1 MPDFSG
7 MVTIYI
13 YVLFG
18 GMLFIVTLA
27 AARAL
32 GADVLHHEIVI
43 DHGLDVTASIESAVH
58 GEAGG
63 NDDLHDASAGPS
75 LQPGIVKFHG
85 MTLMTLSVFLVSF
98 AAMGILTMYYVVRP
112 YNLDPLLS
120 IPLSA
125 VSSAVLAV
133 GVSYGAFKYFVASAA
148 GSEISLREL
157 IGKPC
162 QVTVGTSGSEL
173 GEVRCDVKG
182 QIMSLSARSKD
193 GSRISMGDEA
203 QIMSMT
209 GNIAV
214 IQRRN

>member
-7 MVTIYI
+7 MVTTYI

-18 GMLFIVTLA
+18 GMLFVVILA

-32 GADVLHHEIVI
+32 GADFLHHEIVI
-43 DHGLDVTASIESAVH
+43 DHGTDVGLNTHVET
-58 GEAGG
+58 GT
-63 NDDLHDASAGPS
+63 NDELQDASAGPS
-75 LQPGIVKFHG
+75 IKPGLVKFHG
-85 MTLMTLSVFLVSF
+85 MTMMTVSIFLVSF
-98 AAMGILTMYYVVRP
+98 AAMGILIMYYVVRP
-112 YNLDPLLS
+112 YNLDPLTS
-120 IPLSA
+120 IPMSV

-133 GVSYGAFKYFVASAA
+133 GLSYAAFKYFVASAA

-182 QIMSLSARSKD
+182 QIMSMSARSTD
-193 GSRISMGDEA
+193 GSRISVGDEA
-203 QIMSMT
+203 QIMGMT

>member
-1 MPDFSG
+1 
-7 MVTIYI
+7 MVTTYI

-18 GMLFIVTLA
+18 GMLFVVALA

-32 GADVLHHEIVI
+32 GADFLHHEIVI
-43 DHGLDVTASIESAVH
+43 DHGTDIGLNTHMDGT
-58 GEAGG
+58 
-63 NDDLHDASAGPS
+63 NDELQDASAGPS
-75 LQPGIVKFHG
+75 TNPGLVKFHG
-85 MTLMTLSVFLVSF
+85 MTMMTVSIFLVSF

-112 YNLDPLLS
+112 YNLDPLTS
-120 IPLSA
+120 IPMSA

-133 GVSYGAFKYFVASAA
+133 GLSYAAFKYFIASAA

-182 QIMSLSARSKD
+182 QIMSLSARSTD
-193 GSRISMGDEA
+193 GSRISVGDQA

>member
-1 MPDFSG
+1 LPDFSG
-7 MVTIYI
+7 MVTTYT

-18 GMLFIVTLA
+18 GMFFVVLLA

-32 GADVLHHEIVI
+32 GADFLHHEIVI
-43 DHGLDVTASIESAVH
+43 DHGTDVGLNTHVETGTSDE
-58 GEAGG
+58 
-63 NDDLHDASAGPS
+63 LQDASAGPS
-75 LQPGIVKFHG
+75 LQPGLVKFHG
-85 MTLMTLSVFLVSF
+85 MTMMTISIFLVSF
-98 AAMGILTMYYVVRP
+98 AAMGILTMYYVVGP
-112 YNLDPLLS
+112 YNLDPLTS
-120 IPLSA
+120 IPMSGVL
-125 VSSAVLAV
+125 SAVLAV
-133 GVSYGAFKYFVASAA
+133 GLSYAAFKYFIASAA

-182 QIMSLSARSKD
+182 QIMSMSARSTD
-193 GSRISMGDEA
+193 GSRISVGDQA
-203 QIMSMT
+203 QIIGMT